1 LLVSLL
7 SPPLISLLTETT
19 STTCVVIRLTQMT
32 ILWYEKLIAH
42 HWPCLFHRLPPLTS
56 ILLPPT
62 LKWWCLLILMI
73 TINFRCKVSSHKF
86 LKGKY
91 HSTHDFVRSTSSLY
105 TEMIVDSTSYNHK
118 VLRCILH

>member
-1 LLVSLL
+1 
-7 SPPLISLLTETT
+7 
-19 STTCVVIRLTQMT
+19 
-32 ILWYEKLIAH
+32 
-42 HWPCLFHRLPPLTS
+42 
-56 ILLPPT
+56 
-62 LKWWCLLILMI
+62 
-73 TINFRCKVSSHKF
+73 VSSHKF